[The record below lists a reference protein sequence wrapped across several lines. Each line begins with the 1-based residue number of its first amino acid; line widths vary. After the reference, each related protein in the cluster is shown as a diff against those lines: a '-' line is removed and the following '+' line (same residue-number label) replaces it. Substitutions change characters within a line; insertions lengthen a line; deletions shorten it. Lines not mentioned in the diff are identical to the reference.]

1 MFEKIISW
9 QHTEKEKKQLRTFA
23 NDWGTDFWGFEQ
35 VLETLTRNEVFLWSV
50 IDDLGLW
57 KACLIVQVN
66 VDQIDLLFIYVRP
79 NFRKEG
85 VGHLLM
91 NEFIEW
97 SEHTAKA
104 NDIFLEVRE
113 SNIAAIQL
121 YKRYNF
127 EKVGVRKS
135 YYQDGETAIVMKKS
149 LV

>member
-9 QHTEKEKKQLRTFA
+9 QHTEEGEQQLRTLA
-23 NDWGTDFWGFEQ
+23 NDWEPDFWCFEQ
-35 VLETLTRNEVFLWSV
+35 VLETLKRNEVFLWSV
-50 IDDLGLW
+50 VDDLGVW
-57 KACLIVQVN
+57 KACLIAQLN
-66 VDQIDLLFIYVRP
+66 VDQVDLLFIYVRP

-91 NEFIEW
+91 NELIKW
-97 SEHTAKA
+97 SGHTAKA

-121 YKRYNF
+121 YKRYHF
-127 EKVGVRKS
+127 EQVGVRKS
-135 YYQDGETAIVMKKS
+135 YYQDGENAIVMKKS